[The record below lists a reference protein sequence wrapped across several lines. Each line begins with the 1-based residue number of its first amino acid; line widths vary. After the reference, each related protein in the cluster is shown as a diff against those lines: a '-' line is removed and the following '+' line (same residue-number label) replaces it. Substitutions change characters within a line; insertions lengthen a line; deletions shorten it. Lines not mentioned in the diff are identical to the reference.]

1 MTDAG
6 TDTATDSRPAGA
18 GPLRR
23 LDHWLFGRGRIAALT
38 RVHTIHSAAESCLV
52 ISLAGSIF
60 FSVSPDAARPRV
72 LLFLSLTI
80 APFLLV
86 APLLDPVVRRLR
98 GGLTGT
104 IVLTFLVR
112 AVLAVAI
119 AQQLR
124 TLLLF
129 PLVFVTLVTAK
140 AYSISRN
147 AAVPSLVDDSDE
159 LVEANARISR
169 TATISGAVA
178 ASAAVALF
186 SVASAQA
193 TLILAAVIYVAGAA
207 VSTRLGRIAG
217 PGPAGE
223 QIALVELDQPEVNDA
238 VVDMMALR
246 AAAGFALFQFGF
258 SLRSAGEPAWVLGA
272 LIGGNSVGAFIGTFV
287 APWLRRHRP
296 ERFMFT
302 AVLLTSAGA
311 ATIGGLFFGRFT
323 LIAAIVV
330 LGGCVSI
337 GRRALDAT
345 IQAQAPDARTAG
357 VYARIETRLELA
369 WVVAACVAV
378 GIRVASWVGA
388 LVLAAFLGGAAI
400 VHVVRTSRHA
410 EAATHEAPLGARL
423 LRRAELLA
431 NHGFHDE
438 ALVIA
443 TAVADGRLTGAND
456 DEATVARAARDAID
470 RARNAARP
478 APPP

>member
-1 MTDAG
+1 MTETVPGSSD
-6 TDTATDSRPAGA
+6 PAPG
-18 GPLRR
+18 GVRR
-23 LDHWLFGRGRIAALT
+23 VDRWLFGRGRIAMLT

-72 LLFLSLTI
+72 LLFLSLTL

-98 GGLTGT
+98 GGLRTT
-104 IVLTFLVR
+104 LLLTFVVR

-129 PLVFVTLVTAK
+129 PLVFLTMVTAK
-140 AYSISRN
+140 AYTITRN
-147 AAVPSLVDDSDE
+147 AAVPSLVDEIDE
-159 LVEANARISR
+159 LVSANARISR
-169 TATISGAVA
+169 TATIVGSAAAAIAVAVFSA
-178 ASAAVALF
+178 ASAA
-186 SVASAQA
+186 A
-193 TLILAAVIYVAGAA
+193 TLVLASGVYVAGAILA
-207 VSTRLGRIAG
+207 TRLGRIAG

-238 VVDMMALR
+238 VADMMALR

-272 LIGGNSVGAFIGTFV
+272 LIGGNSVGAFVGTFV

-302 AVLLTSAGA
+302 AVLLAAAGGA
-311 ATIGGLFFGRFT
+311 VVAGLFFGRFT

-330 LGGCVSI
+330 LGGCSSI

-345 IQAQAPDARTAG
+345 IQAQAPDARTTGA
-357 VYARIETRLELA
+357 YARIETRLELA
-369 WVVAACVAV
+369 WVLAACVAV
-378 GIRVASWVGA
+378 AIRVASWVGA
-388 LVLAAFLGGAAI
+388 LVLAAFLAGAAV
-400 VHVVRTSRHA
+400 VHVVRTTRHA
-410 EAATHEAPLGARL
+410 DAATHEAPLGVRL

-443 TAVADGRLTGAND
+443 NAVADGRFGQPVD
-456 DEATVARAARDAID
+456 DEAAAARAAREAID
-470 RARNAARP
+470 RARRIARS
-478 APPP
+478 AS